1 MILNEIDVPR
11 LVWLLAD
18 DPSRWAPRIGEQ
30 QHPGCERP
38 KHKCFELDA
47 TIDISILTSQRFGLS
62 CCVFIGVTW
71 EGTNL
76 TKETNLRY
84 RKPATLRILVIVVKG
99 TL

>member
-1 MILNEIDVPR
+1 M
-11 LVWLLAD
+11 
-18 DPSRWAPRIGEQ
+18 
-30 QHPGCERP
+30 
-38 KHKCFELDA
+38 
-47 TIDISILTSQRFGLS
+47 IDISILTSQRFGQS